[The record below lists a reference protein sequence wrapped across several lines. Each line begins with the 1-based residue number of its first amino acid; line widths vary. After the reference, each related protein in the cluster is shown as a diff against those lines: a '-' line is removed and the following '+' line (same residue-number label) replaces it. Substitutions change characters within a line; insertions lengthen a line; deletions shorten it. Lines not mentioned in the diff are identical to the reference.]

1 MAARRCSFRLCL
13 PGPLVCWSLTY
24 SSRESIQS
32 KPFLLQA
39 GEPFSRGGGLRW
51 LGAVALPQWRA
62 VKARLQ
68 LPGPGSSRSWPAS
81 GSALTSGVSVERNS
95 VTC

>member
-39 GEPFSRGGGLRW
+39 GEPFSRG
-51 LGAVALPQWRA
+51 
-62 VKARLQ
+62 
-68 LPGPGSSRSWPAS
+68 
-81 GSALTSGVSVERNS
+81 ED
-95 VTC
+95 